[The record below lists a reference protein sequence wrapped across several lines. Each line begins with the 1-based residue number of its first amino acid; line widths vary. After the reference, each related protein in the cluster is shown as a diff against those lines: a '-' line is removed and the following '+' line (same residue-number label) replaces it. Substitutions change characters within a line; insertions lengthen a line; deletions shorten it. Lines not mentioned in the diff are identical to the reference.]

1 MDKGLRNKGK
11 NLRDMTL
18 MIVFKATELD
28 EMLGRAQSNRGRS
41 GIAPET
47 H

>member
-28 EMLGRAQSNRGRS
+28 E
-41 GIAPET
+41 IPKDVD
-47 H
+47 